1 MTDGVAD
8 LLDTLHHTAVHVLE
22 TVILLDQAT
31 FNQATFNQA
40 PSAAQ
45 LRNELGEHLR
55 VLAQTIDAL
64 PPEVIRARRNL
75 RLAELARLPALLARP
90 DIQPSV
96 RVLRRT
102 LETPMREIIRVVPK
116 RARVPKGY

>member
-31 FNQATFNQA
+31 FNQA
-40 PSAAQ
+40 PSAAR
-45 LRNELGEHLR
+45 LHDELGEHLR

>member
-1 MTDGVAD
+1 MTDGIAD
-8 LLDTLHHTAVHVLE
+8 LLDTLHHTAVHVLG
-22 TVILLDQAT
+22 TVIRLDQAT
-31 FNQATFNQA
+31 GNRA
-40 PSAAQ
+40 PSAA
-45 LRNELGEHLR
+45 LLHDELGEQLR

-64 PPEVIRARRNL
+64 PAEVIRARPNL
-75 RLAELARLPALLARP
+75 HLMELARLPVLLARP

-102 LETPMREIIRVVPK
+102 LETPMRDIIRVVPK